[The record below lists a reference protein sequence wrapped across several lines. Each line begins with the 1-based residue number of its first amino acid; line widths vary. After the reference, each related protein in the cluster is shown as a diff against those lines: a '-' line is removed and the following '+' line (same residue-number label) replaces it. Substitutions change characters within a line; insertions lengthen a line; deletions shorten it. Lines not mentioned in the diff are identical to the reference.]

1 MQIVETTISTLQV
14 TTIRKYERAEGD
26 LISFLCCNAYAMIIH
41 KHSNKLLTDIKSWAR
56 MKGF

>member
-41 KHSNKLLTDIKSWAR
+41 KHSNKLLTDIKS
-56 MKGF
+56 